1 MRAIQYMVR
10 HMSCT
15 LCKAKFTLDIASYI
29 SLAFPGT
36 DAEQI
41 KQMQVQI
48 HISRPCLYERGND
61 KNSKF
66 STFSEP
72 GRPGQEKRGP
82 EGKPLS

>member
-1 MRAIQYMVR
+1 MRAIQY
-10 HMSCT
+10 T
-15 LCKAKFTLDIASYI
+15 LYELNTRGNFTLGIVPYI
-29 SLAFPGT
+29 PSIRGT
-36 DAEQI
+36 DPDQI

-48 HISRPCLYERGND
+48 HISRPCLYERGNGE
-61 KNSKF
+61 NSKF